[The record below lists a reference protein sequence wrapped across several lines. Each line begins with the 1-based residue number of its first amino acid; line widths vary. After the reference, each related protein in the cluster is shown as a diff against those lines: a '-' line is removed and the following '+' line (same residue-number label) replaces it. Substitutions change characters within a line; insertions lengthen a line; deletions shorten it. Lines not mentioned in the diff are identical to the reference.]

1 MTYKSSHYRLRR
13 IIIIALALVYC
24 GCMPKCDGFASNIV
38 AKPHQN
44 KGVSMMTLS
53 RLVETSGLAL
63 ALLASTCTD
72 ARAAVLPNNILETPS
87 AETQSQIWQL
97 PNGSVELSNPLTS
110 FSEYKLTNPILLGAG
125 GGGAVFATHPMN
137 DGSSTHNNDVA
148 VKISWV
154 RSASSVEHECKVLQE
169 LEVKHTRNV
178 EWCVAMETY
187 PPDIKRVMIALQ
199 PVVENA
205 VSRVDKIIPDVQPLA
220 VQAIVQTFI
229 DMLHANVVTTDVQTL
244 MDKETGKVLFI
255 DLTEAQTM
263 TTPTPSYLDLALASS
278 FISEIVALVPTSLM
292 DTASK
297 TLVDE
302 LLALHSRGEYLSLP
316 IYELLGEQE
325 VLLNPKSAEIIDDVI
340 VALQQQ

>member
-24 GCMPKCDGFASNIV
+24 GCMPKCDGFVSNIV

-63 ALLASTCTD
+63 AILASTCTD

-87 AETQSQIWQL
+87 AETQSKTWQL
-97 PNGSVELSNPLTS
+97 PNGSVELSNTLTS

-137 DGSSTHNNDVA
+137 DPNLSNNDVA

-178 EWCVAMETY
+178 ERCVAMETY
-187 PPDIKRVMIALQ
+187 PPDTKRVMIALQ

-205 VSRVDKIIPDVQPLA
+205 VSRVDKINPDVQPLA
-220 VQAIVQTFI
+220 VQGIVQTFI

-325 VLLNPKSAEIIDDVI
+325 VLLNSKSAEIIDDVI